1 MKLLLVMFEEARST
15 AMRFFLQ
22 QAHYWVDSAPTYAS
36 AIGKLAQQEYDF
48 VLLTQ
53 ELPDGDGMDLLRTEA
68 QSSASFIVLTSST
81 AVEDRL
87 RSFDLGADDCLPAT
101 VALPELERHLRA
113 IIRQRAGLKSSSI
126 SFGAGFVLDPAAYT
140 LRHGT
145 RTVPVSRTQFELL
158 HCLLLHRGQALT
170 RQRLAAHIGG
180 LSNDSLKKT
189 SNYIDVHI
197 KNVRKVLSPFAPV
210 DFLKS
215 VHGIGYRMTIG

>member
-1 MKLLLVMFEEARST
+1 MQL
-15 AMRFFLQ
+15 FLQ

-36 AIGKLAQQEYDF
+36 ANSKLAQREYDF
-48 VLLTQ
+48 VLLAQ
-53 ELPDGDGMDLLRTEA
+53 ELPDGDGMDLLSTKT
-68 QSSASFIVLTSST
+68 QSSASFIVLTNST

-113 IIRQRAGLKSSSI
+113 ITRQRAGLKNSSI
-126 SFGAGFVLDPAAYT
+126 SFGAGFVLDPATYI

-170 RQRLAAHIGG
+170 RQRLAAHLRG
-180 LSNDSLKKT
+180 LSNEPLKNT

-197 KNVRKVLSPFAPV
+197 KNVRKVLSSFAPV
-210 DFLKS
+210 GFLKS
-215 VHGIGYRMTIG
+215 VYGIGYRMALG